1 MVDPDHVAL
10 SITRQCRLVSIAR
23 SSFYYEGTGESPLN
37 LQRLRRID
45 EQFLETPFYGSR
57 QMTRWLLRQGTRVS
71 RKRVRRL
78 MRRLGLQAIFQRPR
92 TSEPHPAHRIYPY
105 LLRDLAIA
113 RPNHVWCSDVTYI
126 PLTRGFLYLVAVMD
140 WASRKVL
147 AWRLSN
153 TLESSFCVEAL
164 AEALERDGP
173 PEIFNTDQGSQFT
186 SLAFTDGLTDAG
198 IHISM
203 DGKGRWMDNVF
214 IERLWRSLKYEQV
227 YLPAPQGFL
236 GHLIAREFSQE
247 ACRDGEARSG
257 IGGGGSPEGDRSG
270 HRARPWGSVFG
281 RAQAR
286 DGAASAARGGSRVG
300 VAGIGDHGGAGLALA

>member
-37 LQRLRRID
+37 LQLLRRID

-78 MRRLGLQAIFQRPR
+78 MRLLGLQAIFQRPR
-92 TSEPHPAHRIYPY
+92 TSEPHPEHRIYPY
-105 LLRDLAIA
+105 LFRDLAIA

-147 AWRLSN
+147 
-153 TLESSFCVEAL
+153 
-164 AEALERDGP
+164 
-173 PEIFNTDQGSQFT
+173 
-186 SLAFTDGLTDAG
+186 SL
-198 IHISM
+198 
-203 DGKGRWMDNVF
+203 GR
-214 IERLWRSLKYEQV
+214 
-227 YLPAPQGFL
+227 G
-236 GHLIAREFSQE
+236 
-247 ACRDGEARSG
+247 
-257 IGGGGSPEGDRSG
+257 
-270 HRARPWGSVFG
+270 ARPR
-281 RAQAR
+281 RAPR
-286 DGAASAARGGSRVG
+286 DLQHRPG
-300 VAGIGDHGGAGLALA
+300 

>member
-78 MRRLGLQAIFQRPR
+78 MRLLGLQAIFQRPR

-113 RPNHVWCSDVTYI
+113 RPNHVWC
-126 PLTRGFLYLVAVMD
+126 
-140 WASRKVL
+140 
-147 AWRLSN
+147 
-153 TLESSFCVEAL
+153 
-164 AEALERDGP
+164 
-173 PEIFNTDQGSQFT
+173 
-186 SLAFTDGLTDAG
+186 
-198 IHISM
+198 
-203 DGKGRWMDNVF
+203 
-214 IERLWRSLKYEQV
+214 
-227 YLPAPQGFL
+227 PAPQGFL